1 MTNAAAEAVI
11 ARIRATYA
19 RWGRTTDIATRRRDW
34 DALHAA
40 GPEVPAAVPIA
51 AGGVEAAW
59 IAPPGMRED
68 RAILFFHGGG
78 FQLGSIESHR
88 ALAAGIAASAG
99 CRVLSVAYR
108 LVPEHRF
115 PAPVEDALA
124 AHDWL
129 RSTGLGPDR
138 IGVAGDSAGA
148 NVALALL
155 LSLKARG
162 DRLPAAAALMSPWTD
177 MEATGESYE
186 TRAAADPFHQRGM
199 IKALAAAYLGPGAD
213 PRNPLASP
221 IVADLAGLPPLLVQV
236 GDRETVLSDSADL
249 VRRAILAGVD
259 ARLHVWP
266 GMFHV
271 FQLYAAALTEA
282 RDAIAGIGGHFRANF
297 ESRAA

>member
-1 MTNAAAEAVI
+1 MTSAAAEAVI

-34 DALHAA
+34 DALHAP
-40 GPEVPAAVPIA
+40 GPETPAAVPVS
-51 AGGVEAAW
+51 AGGVAAAW
-59 IAPPGMRED
+59 IAPPGVRED

-88 ALAAGIAASAG
+88 GLAAGIAASAG

-124 AHDWL
+124 AYDWL
-129 RSTGLGPDR
+129 LGSGLSSAQ
-138 IGVAGDSAGA
+138 IGIAGDSAGG
-148 NVALALL
+148 NIALALL

-162 DRLPAAAALMSPWTD
+162 DRLPAAIALLSPLTD
-177 MEATGESYE
+177 MEVSGESYE

-199 IKALAAAYLGPGAD
+199 IKAVAAGYLGSAGNPLD
-213 PRNPLASP
+213 PLASP
-221 IVADLAGLPPLLVQV
+221 LHANLADLPPMLLQV
-236 GDRETVLSDSADL
+236 GDRETVLSDSTELA
-249 VRRAILAGVD
+249 RRAVLAGVD
-259 ARLHVWP
+259 AHVEVWP

-271 FQLYAAALTEA
+271 FQLYAAELPEA
-282 RDAIAGIGGHFRANF
+282 REAIARIGAHFRAHF
-297 ESRAA
+297 DPPR